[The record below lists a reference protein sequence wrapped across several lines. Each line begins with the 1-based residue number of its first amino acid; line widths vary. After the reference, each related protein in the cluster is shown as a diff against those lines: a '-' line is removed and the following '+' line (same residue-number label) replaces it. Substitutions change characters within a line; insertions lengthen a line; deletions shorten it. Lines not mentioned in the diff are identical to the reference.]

1 MSDCKCC
8 KAVPGTGGDKYTP
21 MEERTGEKSTV
32 YFTRDL
38 SPEGLQKIFDC
49 IAGDKLTGKVAIK
62 LHTGEKNGPKHYS
75 KTMGKRTD

>member
-8 KAVPGTGGDKYTP
+8 KAVPGTGGEKYIP
-21 MEERTGEKSTV
+21 MEERTGEESTV

-49 IAGDKLTGKVAIK
+49 IKKFIWEMTDISFLMQTMTTKLSPQKK
-62 LHTGEKNGPKHYS
+62 Q
-75 KTMGKRTD
+75 